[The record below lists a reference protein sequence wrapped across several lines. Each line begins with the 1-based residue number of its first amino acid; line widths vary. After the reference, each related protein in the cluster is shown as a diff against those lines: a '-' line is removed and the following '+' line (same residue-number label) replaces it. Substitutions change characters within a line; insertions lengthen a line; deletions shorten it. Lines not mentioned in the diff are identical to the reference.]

1 MPLRVP
7 SCGQPG
13 YWFHPAWTIAENTKF
28 ELIVEGRPGEVRAK
42 STGRVSATDILPS
55 RLVVLSRVLYLR
67 TITWR
72 GDETFRMDDSRR
84 TGKWASNVMAITNST
99 II

>member
-28 ELIVEGRPGEVRAK
+28 ELIVEGRLGEVRPK
-42 STGRVSATDILPS
+42 YIEGLQQLINS
-55 RLVVLSRVLYLR
+55 
-67 TITWR
+67 ITTS
-72 GDETFRMDDSRR
+72 GP
-84 TGKWASNVMAITNST
+84 I
-99 II
+99 